1 MMRRFC
7 RCRELHVRTV
17 LVFMSD
23 VACQSARISGETCVM
38 PDVRYVMKYEV
49 VCNAECCCCVLVSLG
64 RVVATVVLY
73 TVHTLEQD
81 AMHHYLPLLR
91 SPPHTQ
97 QPPERLISQ
106 RSDES

>member
-49 VCNAECCCCVLVSLG
+49 CNGMLLLCLGFTWTCGCHCSLVHCTY
-64 RVVATVVLY
+64 A
-73 TVHTLEQD
+73 
-81 AMHHYLPLLR
+81 
-91 SPPHTQ
+91 
-97 QPPERLISQ
+97 
-106 RSDES
+106 